1 MHTIGCL
8 DLSDDQSPD
17 HQVKTVSLDLDAL
30 VGHDD
35 RLLALERNVAQ
46 CQFMAQSIFVDAFQK
61 ASTERGVHLERSIEK
76 SSPHGLCFTWDWRM
90 IRHAFLSALGRHLF
104 DSFVSVV
111 AHMDLAELGAIRSL
125 GSIVVVSDGFDKPPG
140 LGYVAQVTIPNQITV
155 ARILATPLFMVFLY
169 ADGTL
174 YKILAIAV
182 FALAAIS
189 DAVDGYLARTLR
201 QETAFGAFADPIADK
216 LLVAAAF
223 VSLVELG
230 ELRAWP
236 VVTILAREF
245 LVTGL
250 RVLATAEGVT
260 IRSSVL
266 GKLKT
271 FSHIGLVLF
280 ILSTRYFGLGP
291 WGYQLKDAFL
301 YLAVALALV
310 SGAEYF
316 WRGRRVFRAA
326 SLRP

>member
-1 MHTIGCL
+1 METGI
-8 DLSDDQSPD
+8 
-17 HQVKTVSLDLDAL
+17 
-30 VGHDD
+30 
-35 RLLALERNVAQ
+35 
-46 CQFMAQSIFVDAFQK
+46 
-61 ASTERGVHLERSIEK
+61 
-76 SSPHGLCFTWDWRM
+76 
-90 IRHAFLSALGRHLF
+90 
-104 DSFVSVV
+104 
-111 AHMDLAELGAIRSL
+111 
-125 GSIVVVSDGFDKPPG
+125 DKQRAR
-140 LGYVAQVTIPNQITV
+140 GYVAGVTIPNRITL

-169 ADGTL
+169 AEGTA
-174 YKILAIAV
+174 YKIIAFAI
-182 FALAAIS
+182 FALAALS

-236 VVTILAREF
+236 VVTILGREF

-250 RVLATAEGVT
+250 RVLAMGEGLT
-260 IRSSVL
+260 IRSSIL

-280 ILSTRYFGLGP
+280 ILATRHLGLGP

-316 WRGRRVFRAA
+316 WRGRRVFRGM
-326 SLRP
+326 SLPR